1 MTEQPEPG
9 DDRVAWRTGLRE
21 TAREIAAEA
30 RREQAPEPRLR
41 DGRTVQYRER
51 ALKPG
56 DALSQ

>member
-30 RREQAPEPRLR
+30 RRERTPEPCLR
-41 DGRTVQYRER
+41 DGGGPR
-51 ALKPG
+51 AN
-56 DALSQ
+56 